1 MPIDEET
8 KPAELFGERR
18 RKMHIHPYI
27 LENHGVYPKRF
38 LEDGQFF
45 GMRQSIHDNLDQRLV
60 AEVDRESDLTAYSGY
75 VAMELWADD
84 DDIPTGAKIEILFS
98 ERKSIAALLY
108 DHPNISDAFIEWVF
122 CTSPADALTEWKR
135 KVRWPLMETSRG
147 PVDII
152 GGAHQ

>member
-1 MPIDEET
+1 
-8 KPAELFGERR
+8 
-18 RKMHIHPYI
+18 MHIHPYI

-98 ERKSIAALLY
+98 ERKGIAALLY
-108 DHPNISDAFIEWVF
+108 DHPNISDAA
-122 CTSPADALTEWKR
+122 PHL
-135 KVRWPLMETSRG
+135 PM
-147 PVDII
+147 P
-152 GGAHQ
+152 

>member
-1 MPIDEET
+1 
-8 KPAELFGERR
+8 
-18 RKMHIHPYI
+18 MHIRPYI

-45 GMRQSIHDNLDQRLV
+45 GVRKTTHDNLDQRLI

-84 DDIPTGAKIEILFS
+84 DDIPTGAKIEVLFS
-98 ERKSIAALLY
+98 ERKGIAAVLY
-108 DHPNISDAFIEWVF
+108 DHPKISDAFIEWVF
-122 CTSPADALTEWKR
+122 CNSPNDALTKWMK
-135 KVRWPLMETSRG
+135 KVRWPLMETSKG

-152 GGAHQ
+152 GDTQQ